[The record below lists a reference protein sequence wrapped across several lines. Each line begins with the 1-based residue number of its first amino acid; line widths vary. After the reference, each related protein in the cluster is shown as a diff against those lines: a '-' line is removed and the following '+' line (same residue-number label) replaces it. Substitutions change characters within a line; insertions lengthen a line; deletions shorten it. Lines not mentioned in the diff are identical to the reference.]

1 MKNKISYILLGL
13 IVSFSFINNVF
24 AEGLDFSVSAK
35 VAGDNTNV
43 AAGTETSIDVSVS
56 SDGDIDSCVFEIVK
70 DSGIEFISQ
79 AGMNNYVANL
89 TDNSI
94 SVSRTNTDVSF
105 VSGQNILQLKYKI
118 NESGKITIKTTECKS
133 SVDTSGSYEDISFD
147 FKVSDAS
154 EDTSL
159 KNLVVKGGTLAPAF
173 ISTQTQYVVS
183 LDGPEFSLEL
193 TANNS
198 NYQDKIVVKDS
209 NGKVL
214 DPNNI
219 KFSDTSGQGMMELN
233 VLVNDGTKYVLLVK
247 YEQEGL
253 DGQLKTLKVHGKE
266 IKLQEGK
273 FDYSITVDKDVK
285 SVKIDAVLVDN
296 ENFKFAENNGP
307 TIFLTPDGRN
317 VYPLIVEPV
326 NSSIGAAGVTYTITV
341 IREGV
346 VDNTTSDVP
355 SGGGQSNNN
364 NNNNQN
370 VSTNPSTGI
379 SMFLMAFILIVS
391 LFGSVYLYHKNM
403 EGYNK

>member
-1 MKNKISYILLGL
+1 MKYKISYILLGI

-35 VAGDNTNV
+35 VAGDNMNV

-56 SDGDIDSCVFEIVK
+56 SNSDIDSCVFEIVK

-79 AGMNNYVANL
+79 SGMNNYVANL

-118 NESGKITIKTTECKS
+118 NASGKLTIKTTECKS
-133 SVDTSGSYEDISFD
+133 SVDTSGSYDDISFD

-159 KNLVVKGGTLAPAF
+159 KNMVVKGGTLAPAF
-173 ISTQTQYVVS
+173 TSTNTQYVVE

-193 TANNS
+193 TANNAD
-198 NYQDKIVVKDS
+198 YQDKIVVKDS

-219 KFSDTSGQGMMELN
+219 KFSDISGQGMMELN
-233 VLVNDGTKYVLLVK
+233 VFVNEKEEYVLLAK
-247 YEQEGL
+247 YEEEGL
-253 DGQLKTLKVHGKE
+253 DNSLKMLKVYGKE

-273 FDYSITVDKDVK
+273 YDYSITVGKDAK
-285 SVKIDAVLVDN
+285 SVKIDAQLIDS

-307 TIFLTPDGRN
+307 TIFLTPNGRN
-317 VYPLIVEPV
+317 VYPLIVEPI
-326 NSSIGAAGVTYTITV
+326 NSSVGASGATYTITV
-341 IREGV
+341 IREGI
-346 VDNTTSDVP
+346 VDNTTSNVP
-355 SGGGQSNNN
+355 SDGGQSSNNN
-364 NNNNQN
+364 DNQN

-391 LFGSVYLYHKNM
+391 LFGSIYLYRKNM